1 LRETR
6 SFKKLLRIKP
16 GIRFYQRTLP
26 DIIKPT
32 TKGNKM
38 KFYASHD
45 IDSGG
50 TSLQGYIT
58 TTQSDLIETFGE
70 PIRFE
75 EGTDKVTLEWIV
87 RFENEEIA
95 TIYDWKRY
103 EDGAPGMN
111 EVCEY
116 HIGGNSRDVVSL
128 VKDSVSRVNVVG
140 LS

>member
-38 KFYASHD
+38 EFYASHD

-50 TSLQGYIT
+50 TSLQGYVVA
-58 TTQSDLIETFGE
+58 TQRDLIDTFGE

-75 EGTDKVTLEWIV
+75 EGTDKVTLEWIIQFV
-87 RFENEEIA
+87 NDEIA

-103 EDGAPGMN
+103 ELGTPGMD

-128 VKDSVSRVNVVG
+128 VKEAMHPNFKV

>member
-1 LRETR
+1 M
-6 SFKKLLRIKP
+6 
-16 GIRFYQRTLP
+16 
-26 DIIKPT
+26 

-38 KFYASHD
+38 EFYASHD
-45 IDSGG
+45 INASG

-58 TTQSDLIETFGE
+58 ATQSDLIDTFGE
-70 PIRFE
+70 PIRFDE
-75 EGTDKVTLEWIV
+75 DTDKVTLEWTIQFV
-87 RFENEEIA
+87 NDEIA

-103 EDGAPGMN
+103 ELGTPGMN

-128 VKDSVSRVNVVG
+128 VKEAMHPNFKV